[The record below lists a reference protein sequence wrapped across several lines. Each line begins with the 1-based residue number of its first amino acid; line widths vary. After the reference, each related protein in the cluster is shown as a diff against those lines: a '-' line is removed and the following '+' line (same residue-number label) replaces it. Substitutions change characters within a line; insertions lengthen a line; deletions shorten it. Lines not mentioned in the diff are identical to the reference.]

1 MTDDEKTCEEFEGS
15 SGLSAGGSVLGV
27 GSEISDLSA
36 MLAGG
41 TPQLRVTRIAYCGF
55 WSLAVTQLFLMS
67 PDHPTIT

>member
-1 MTDDEKTCEEFEGS
+1 MTDDESTCEEFEGS

-41 TPQLRVTRIAYCGF
+41 TPPVEG
-55 WSLAVTQLFLMS
+55 
-67 PDHPTIT
+67 D